1 MKINEWQRL
10 TSMQTNRS
18 SQHQSDKPSS
28 SVSPKSSV
36 KDEIQLSAQARE
48 MLQVQRKTEES
59 RSDAIEALRIAVEN
73 GTYEVDP
80 KQLAEKLMPHLQNP
94 PEMR

>member
-10 TSMQTNRS
+10 TSMQTNRPS
-18 SQHQSDKPSS
+18 HQPDKQSS

-73 GTYEVDP
+73 GAYEVDP